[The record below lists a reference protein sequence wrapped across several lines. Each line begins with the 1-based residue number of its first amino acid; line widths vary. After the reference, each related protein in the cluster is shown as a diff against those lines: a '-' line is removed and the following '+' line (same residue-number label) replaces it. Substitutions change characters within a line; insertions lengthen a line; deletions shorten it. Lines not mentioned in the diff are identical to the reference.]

1 MNRFA
6 RNRRKLEAVTVLGK
20 GIVASIAIR
29 SFVAF
34 ADSYILGMGVTEY
47 GPEHKSAWDIEM
59 LASDM
64 RGVRRD
70 VGKLQL
76 NGSEMSEGQA

>member
-20 GIVASIAIR
+20 GIIASIAIR

-34 ADSYILGMGVTEY
+34 SDGYILGMGVTEY
-47 GPEHKSAWDIEM
+47 DPEHKSASDIEM